1 MMKENKNKD
10 NLIFKMCSRCIMD
23 TSANDINF
31 DTDGIC
37 NFCRDFLKR
46 RRKFEKKF

>member
-23 TSANDINF
+23 TSANDIDF
-31 DTDGIC
+31 DKDGIC

-46 RRKFEKKF
+46 SSNLRKIF